1 MLKEAFLGC
10 NDETDE
16 KIDEKTDDEQ
26 PVTTDMPDL
35 KSEESAEQRIKK
47 GKELKMLR
55 QSQMFSRLPIYLPQ
69 LKAGNNSKKLENE
82 IRQLLYRF
90 IIQRKTLD
98 LHTET
103 INLKFSAPA

>member
-69 LKAGNNSKKLENE
+69 L
-82 IRQLLYRF
+82 
-90 IIQRKTLD
+90 IQK
-98 LHTET
+98 
-103 INLKFSAPA
+103 NLKMK